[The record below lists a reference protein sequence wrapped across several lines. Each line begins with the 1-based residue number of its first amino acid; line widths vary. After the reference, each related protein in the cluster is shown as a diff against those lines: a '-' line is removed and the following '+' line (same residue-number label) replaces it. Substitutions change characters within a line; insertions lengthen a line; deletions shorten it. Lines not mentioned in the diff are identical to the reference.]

1 MVIGLSEWL
10 MKLILENNNSFS
22 SFAIKFL
29 TDIPRLNLLLKILIQ
44 NVAIDSDIEI
54 IEITIASMIKHLK
67 FLLNY
72 TKKER
77 SS

>member
-1 MVIGLSEWL
+1 MVIGLSELL
-10 MKLILENNNSFS
+10 MKLILENNSSFS

>member
-67 FLLNY
+67 FLFNY